1 MLIFDIETGPLPDE
15 HLETLFTFE
24 PPPEPAAFNPADVKY
39 GNLKDEAKRAAKL
52 EEAQVAHAQS
62 VLDYPTLVANARAEA
77 WAKFKKGAALDATTG
92 QVLAIGVLNTAKG
105 VKSILAGK
113 DKDTGVITESQL
125 LSDFWKLYKLRRN
138 ERFAGLNILGFDL
151 PFLIRRS
158 WLNQVEVPQPVADF
172 SGKWVNFDKQ
182 FIDLRNVWLL
192 GQQWSQC
199 DSSLDHIAKALGLNG
214 KLDGEVTG
222 ANFAQ
227 YWNGTAEEH
236 ELACVYLLNDLIETK
251 NIAARLGYV

>member
-15 HLETLFTFE
+15 HLETLFTFD
-24 PPPEPAAFNPADVKY
+24 PPPEPAAFDPCSVKY

-52 EEAQVAHAQS
+52 EEAQAAHAQS
-62 VLDYPTLVANARAEA
+62 VLDYPTLVDEARAAA
-77 WAKFKKGAALDATTG
+77 WAKFKGDAALSAVTG
-92 QVLAIGVLNTAKG
+92 QVLAVGVLNSAKG
-105 VKSILAGK
+105 TKTILHGN
-113 DKDTGVITESQL
+113 GNESTL
-125 LSDFWKLYKLRRN
+125 LGEFWAFYKKRRN

-158 WLNQVEVPQPVADF
+158 WLNQVDVPQQVADF

-182 FIDLRNVWLL
+182 FVDLRNVWLL
-192 GQQWSQC
+192 GQSWGQC
-199 DSSLDHIAKALGLNG
+199 ESSLDHIAKALGLNG
-214 KLDGEVTG
+214 KMGGEVTG
-222 ANFAQ
+222 ANFAE
-227 YWNGTAEEH
+227 YWNGTAEQH